1 MRNKGEKKDLGK
13 TKNKKILVEIA
24 TLNEEKCEKLKD
36 RWIQT
41 PRRVTFASQKLVR
54 TKNEATS

>member
-1 MRNKGEKKDLGK
+1 MQNRRRETKRKKKEKKKMRNKGEKKDLGK

-36 RWIQT
+36 R
-41 PRRVTFASQKLVR
+41 
-54 TKNEATS
+54 